1 MALVAGGK
9 HLQSDTYSTIGLV
22 AGLLVLYFTGIA
34 WIDSAL
40 AFLFGGIIIITGISI
55 LRKTIANLLDK
66 ADEALLNDMASE
78 LNEKRSADWI
88 DIHNAKVIKYGNFLY
103 MDCDLTL
110 PWFYTIEKGHQEG
123 ARLREILEK
132 KYADRIQLTIHL
144 DPCTVF
150 EQAKCRSC
158 GCKTC
163 KMRREEFVAIEPI
176 TLATFIENTNERDH

>member
-78 LNEKRSADWI
+78 LNE
-88 DIHNAKVIKYGNFLY
+88 NARPTG
-103 MDCDLTL
+103 
-110 PWFYTIEKGHQEG
+110 
-123 ARLREILEK
+123 
-132 KYADRIQLTIHL
+132 
-144 DPCTVF
+144 
-150 EQAKCRSC
+150 
-158 GCKTC
+158 
-163 KMRREEFVAIEPI
+163 
-176 TLATFIENTNERDH
+176 